1 LGLEKVN
8 IKSQALLEHLIIQ
21 GAIEISG
28 IDQSGEMTYSIT
40 DKLKEVHPELYI
52 ELKDEFEFN
61 MFEMIKQ
68 GPKIMT
74 WKIRTN

>member
-1 LGLEKVN
+1 VN
-8 IKSQALLEHLIIQ
+8 LKSQALLEHLIVQ
-21 GAIEISG
+21 GAIEMSG

-40 DKLKEVHPELYI
+40 DKLQEVHPELYM

-61 MFEMIKQ
+61 MFEMIHA